1 MIKKETVPSS
11 YKMISFDVSSLF
23 ITVPLDYTIDLTLRR
38 IYGDKEIV
46 TEISR
51 KDMKNLSMLCTKY
64 VHFSFGNNIYQDKD
78 GVAMRSPLGPVL
90 AGIFIV
96 HLKRPLMAELEKFMK
111 PWKRYVDDTITYIKP
126 DFITKVI
133 DILNKFQQSIKFT
146 YEVGHNG

>member
-1 MIKKETVPSS
+1 
-11 YKMISFDVSSLF
+11 MISFDVSSLF

-51 KDMKNLSMLCTKY
+51 KDMKNLLMLCTKY
-64 VHFSFGNNIYQDKD
+64 VHFSFGNNIYQHKD

-96 HLKRPLMAELEKFMK
+96 HLERPLMAELERPLMAELEKFMK